1 MNGGRTEQRGVL
13 HIPSDVPMLA
23 TVRVFVGA
31 FLGRSA
37 DVEPIEDLKLVV
49 GEVCSVMRPG
59 GVEIAIEIEAER
71 AHVTCEG
78 VVPPGDD
85 GAGTMRAQ
93 VIEALA
99 PDVVWEDGA
108 VRFSVPLAGDAPS
121 S

>member
-1 MNGGRTEQRGVL
+1 
-13 HIPSDVPMLA
+13 MLA

-31 FLGRSA
+31 FLGRFA
-37 DVEPIEDLKLVV
+37 DIEPIEDLQLVV

-85 GAGTMRAQ
+85 RAGTMRAQ

-99 PDVVWEDGA
+99 PDVAWADGA
-108 VRFSVPLAGDAPS
+108 VRFSVPLASDAPS
-121 S
+121 W